1 MVAKI
6 YLTDANLTKI
16 GEYIGT
22 KDKSIIR
29 QFTHLFT
36 PADRHDFAILLCY
49 YIEKY
54 DIEADLLCKALINTK
69 INEKLNNRPTTMY
82 SKKNI
87 KNIRD
92 GFAREMIADFD
103 DRQ

>member
-6 YLTDANLTKI
+6 YLTDADTNKV
-16 GEYIGT
+16 GKYIGT

-36 PADRHDFAILLCY
+36 PAERHDFGILLCY
-49 YIEKY
+49 YTDIY
-54 DIEADLLCKALINTK
+54 DIEADLLCRALINVK
-69 INEKLNNRPTTMY
+69 INQKLNNRPTTMY
-82 SKKNI
+82 SKDNI
-87 KNIRD
+87 QNIRD
-92 GFAREMIADFD
+92 GFARENNQDFD